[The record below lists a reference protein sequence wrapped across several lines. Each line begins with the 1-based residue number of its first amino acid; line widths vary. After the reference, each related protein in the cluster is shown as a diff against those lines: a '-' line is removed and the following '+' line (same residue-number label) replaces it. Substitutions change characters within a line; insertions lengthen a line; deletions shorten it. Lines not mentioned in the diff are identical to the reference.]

1 MEPCFLESFQRCW
14 IAICVCGMSSLLSL
28 CPRFETDVLILNDC
42 TSTSCCVQSWSS
54 FPALPADFYLKPA
67 EELRHCGN
75 GVEGRERRKNSL
87 RVTNPG
93 RPVSPGCLHWWRE
106 EGLFFLEN
114 SSESFRHWGMC
125 TEGGCWEDRVPGGV
139 TVTRWALISTCWT
152 FSLTALQ
159 VGLHKHHCK
168 NRVLKRNWN
177 SVDVHR
183 ELLTGSNLKWKEK
196 CCLRMLL
203 SSHRVPVAFRTEA
216 HHICHVKLR
225 HSCPAMQYGC
235 AVWETEE
242 LDLMTSRITG
252 KGWMPPQFVS
262 MRSLMKWE

>member
-75 GVEGRERRKNSL
+75 GVEGRGRRKNSL

-125 TEGGCWEDRVPGGV
+125 TEGGCWEDRVPV
-139 TVTRWALISTCWT
+139 ESQWPDEHLSQLAEPSPWLRCKLDFTSI
-152 FSLTALQ
+152 TA
-159 VGLHKHHCK
+159 K
-168 NRVLKRNWN
+168 
-177 SVDVHR
+177 
-183 ELLTGSNLKWKEK
+183 TG
-196 CCLRMLL
+196 
-203 SSHRVPVAFRTEA
+203 F
-216 HHICHVKLR
+216 
-225 HSCPAMQYGC
+225 
-235 AVWETEE
+235 
-242 LDLMTSRITG
+242 
-252 KGWMPPQFVS
+252 
-262 MRSLMKWE
+262 

>member
-106 EGLFFLEN
+106 EGLFFPWKLLWKLQALGN
-114 SSESFRHWGMC
+114 VHWGRLL
-125 TEGGCWEDRVPGGV
+125 GGQGAWWSHSDPM
-139 TVTRWALISTCWT
+139 STYLNLLNLLLDCVASWT
-152 FSLTALQ
+152 SQASLQ
-159 VGLHKHHCK
+159 KQGFKEE
-168 NRVLKRNWN
+168 LKLC
-177 SVDVHR
+177 SVHR